1 MCPDF
6 SQPPKEDKTKIQKR
20 TSCLGFY
27 FIFFIVYCSCFRGKG
42 RVELC
47 IPNVEHFFKGA
58 NVFPA
63 SPL

>member
-27 FIFFIVYCSCFRGKG
+27 FIFL
-42 RVELC
+42 LC
-47 IPNVEHFFKGA
+47 IVLVSEEKEG
-58 NVFPA
+58 
-63 SPL
+63 